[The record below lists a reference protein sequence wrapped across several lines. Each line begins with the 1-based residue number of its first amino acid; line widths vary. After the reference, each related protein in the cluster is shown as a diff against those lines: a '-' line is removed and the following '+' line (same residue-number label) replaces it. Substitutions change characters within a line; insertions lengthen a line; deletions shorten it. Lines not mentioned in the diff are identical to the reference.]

1 MYMQSNMLLKV
12 YHASELAIQSMEQ
25 QALSPKL
32 RSVLQ
37 LMQLVRLVTAPARI
51 VRGISKKVEAR
62 R

>member
-1 MYMQSNMLLKV
+1 
-12 YHASELAIQSMEQ
+12 MEQ

-32 RSVLQ
+32 RFVLQ